1 MFVLMFGEVK
11 KFIAILKSGDKI
23 LDDNGKH
30 LKVTQGGHWKGP
42 ICIDNMQSGSSI
54 GDQFVA
60 RALAFLNDTMTV
72 SRVSTIKRYL
82 TNEPDSIRNPL
93 ITMAINPLEEE

>member
-1 MFVLMFGEVK
+1 M
-11 KFIAILKSGDKI
+11 
-23 LDDNGKH
+23 
-30 LKVTQGGHWKGP
+30 KVTRGGHWKGP

-60 RALAFLNDTMTV
+60 RALAFLNDTLTV

-82 TNEPDSIRNPL
+82 THEAGTIRNPAL
-93 ITMAINPLEEE
+93 TIAMNPLEEE